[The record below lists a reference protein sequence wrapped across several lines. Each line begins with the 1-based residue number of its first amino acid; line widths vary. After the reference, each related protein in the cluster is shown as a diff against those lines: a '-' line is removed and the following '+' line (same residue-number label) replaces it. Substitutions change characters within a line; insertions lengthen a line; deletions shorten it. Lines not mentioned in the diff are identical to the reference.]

1 MVVTLA
7 AAKQVA
13 VILVI
18 RANPPK
24 VQEKFNHSKCTKQ
37 FTKKKK
43 KEPKQKKQ
51 IKNKKQIIGN
61 NLKTV

>member
-37 FTKKKK
+37 FTKKKEK
-43 KEPKQKKQ
+43 KKNPNK
-51 IKNKKQIIGN
+51 KNK
-61 NLKTV
+61 

>member
-43 KEPKQKKQ
+43 KEP
-51 IKNKKQIIGN
+51 
-61 NLKTV
+61 

>member
-43 KEPKQKKQ
+43 KRTLTKKT
-51 IKNKKQIIGN
+51 NKKQKAN
-61 NLKTV
+61 YR

>member
-43 KEPKQKKQ
+43 KKRTLTKKT
-51 IKNKKQIIGN
+51 NKKQKAN
-61 NLKTV
+61 YR

>member
-43 KEPKQKKQ
+43 RTLTKKQ

>member
-18 RANPPK
+18 EANPK
-24 VQEKFNHSKCTKQ
+24 KKKKSQEVCNHKKCTKQ
-37 FTKKKK
+37 FTKK
-43 KEPKQKKQ
+43 
-51 IKNKKQIIGN
+51 QIIGN
-61 NLKTV
+61 NISKNHLGNS

>member
-43 KEPKQKKQ
+43 KKEP
-51 IKNKKQIIGN
+51 
-61 NLKTV
+61 

>member
-43 KEPKQKKQ
+43 KNPNKKQ
-51 IKNKKQIIGN
+51 VKNKKQIIGN